1 MPCPFP
7 AVLRSLAFFRTAQ
20 GFGISLA
27 PSLGSNYFR
36 LLALEVQ
43 INKVGSGSSPKSQSP
58 SGSGSATLLP
68 WPFLFENIF
77 FNVLCGVQIPLVHNV
92 NVNTDGSARI
102 DCTDMV
108 STVVVFK
115 FG

>member
-1 MPCPFP
+1 MF
-7 AVLRSLAFFRTAQ
+7 
-20 GFGISLA
+20 
-27 PSLGSNYFR
+27 
-36 LLALEVQ
+36 
-43 INKVGSGSSPKSQSP
+43 
-58 SGSGSATLLP
+58 GSGSATLLP

-108 STVVVFK
+108 SSSRCFNLAEILFSQTVK
-115 FG
+115 S